1 MAYPWLHWQTVISVK
16 NVTMQYK
23 ASTRPALRD
32 LSLDVDKG
40 DFTFLIGPSGS
51 GKSTFFR
58 LLLKEDK
65 PTTGD
70 VYVGDFHVNKLPS
83 RKVPKLRQ
91 SVGCVFQDFRLLQQ
105 KSVAENVAFALEV
118 IGKPRSTVDKVVPE
132 VLEYVGLSGKADRM
146 PYELSGGEMQ
156 RVAIARAIA
165 NRPLLLL
172 ADEPTGNLDPDTSRE
187 IVEVLDRVNRRGTT
201 VVMATHDRAIVD
213 SMRRRVLEFSNGRL
227 ARDDEHGVYGLGG

>member
-1 MAYPWLHWQTVISVK
+1 MISVK

-32 LSLDVDKG
+32 LSLEVDKG
-40 DFTFLIGPSGS
+40 DFAFLIGPSGS

-65 PTTGD
+65 PTSGD
-70 VYVGDFHVNKLPS
+70 VYVGDFHVNTLPG
-83 RKVPKLRQ
+83 RRVPKLRQ
-91 SVGCVFQDFRLLQQ
+91 SIGCVFQDFRLLQQ

-118 IGKPRSTVDKVVPE
+118 IGKPKSTVSKVVPE
-132 VLEYVGLSGKADRM
+132 VLDYVGLSGKADRM

-201 VVMATHDRAIVD
+201 VVMATHDRQIVD
-213 SMRRRVLEFSNGRL
+213 AMRRRVLEFSNGRL
-227 ARDDEHGVYGLGG
+227 TRDDAHGVYGLGG